1 MKKVLSIL
9 TMAASLIA
17 NAQSTVVSTQATA
30 LDVNS
35 DEFNDAVTLS
45 NWQQFHIVE
54 NYPDKIRSLTV
65 KDGILSIQ
73 PYASGWY
80 ADYQAPFLFKTIA
93 GDFDV
98 RAKVKVSGT
107 SSDLPSSEWSLAGL
121 MIRQAKRSTSENWQ
135 PRQEN
140 WLFITTG
147 IAEPKG
153 IPMFEVKTTNNSMS
167 NLKLRPAKKGWVE
180 LRVVR
185 VQASFILMYRYE
197 GEQWTILER
206 FYRPLLPPQLQVGLN
221 AYSGWN
227 QLPREVQGDVAKH
240 NSSLLKDIPTDLL
253 FQVDYIHFQKPTLN
267 EEKLKA
273 LTQKTFQAPYYTP
286 ANLLTDFSI
295 SNEQVLE
302 IVGN

>member
-1 MKKVLSIL
+1 MKKIF
-9 TMAASLIA
+9 TFFTMMAALAA
-17 NAQSTVVSTQATA
+17 NAQPAMVATQATT
-30 LDVNS
+30 LDTYS
-35 DEFNDAVTLS
+35 DDFNNTTSLS
-45 NWQQFHIVE
+45 NWQQFHTVE
-54 NYPDKIRSLTV
+54 NYPDKIRSMTV
-65 KDGILSIQ
+65 ENGILSLQ

-107 SSDLPSSEWSLAGL
+107 NGDLPSSEWSLAGL
-121 MIRQAKRSTSENWQ
+121 MVRQAKRSTSENWQ
-135 PRQEN
+135 PRHEN

-153 IPMFEVKTTNNSMS
+153 VPMFEVKTTNNSMS
-167 NLKLRPAKKGWVE
+167 NLKLRPARKGWVE

-185 VQASFILMYRYE
+185 VQASFIMMYRYE
-197 GEQWTILER
+197 GEPWTILER
-206 FYRPLLPPQLQVGLN
+206 FYRPLMPPQVQVGLN

-227 QLPREVQGDVAKH
+227 QLPMDVSRDPQKH
-240 NSSLLKDIPTDLL
+240 NATLLKDIPTDLL
-253 FQVDYIHFQKPTLN
+253 FQVDYVHFQKPALN
-267 EEKLKA
+267 EVKLNA
-273 LTQKTFQAPYYTP
+273 LAQKGFQAGYYTP
-286 ANLLTDFSI
+286 ANLLTDFNV

>member
-1 MKKVLSIL
+1 MKKLLSFL
-9 TMAASLIA
+9 TIIAALTV
-17 NAQSTVVSTQATA
+17 NAQQTVVSAQVTT
-30 LDVNS
+30 LETNS
-35 DEFNDAVTLS
+35 DDFNNAATLS
-45 NWQQFHIVE
+45 NWQQFHTTE
-54 NYPDKIRSLTV
+54 NYPDKIRSLTI
-65 KDGILSIQ
+65 KDGVLSLQ
-73 PYASGWY
+73 PFASGWY

-98 RAKVKVSGT
+98 RTKVKVSGT
-107 SSDLPSSEWSLAGL
+107 TNDLPSSEWSLAGL
-121 MIRQAKRSTSENWQ
+121 MVRQAKRSTSENWQ

-167 NLKLRPAKKGWVE
+167 NLKLRPARKGWVE

-185 VQASFILMYRYE
+185 IQASFILMYRYE

-206 FYRPLLPPQLQVGLN
+206 FYRPLMPPQVQVGLN

-227 QLPREVQGDVAKH
+227 QLPMDAKKDAATH
-240 NSSLLKDIPTDLL
+240 NTSLLKDIPTDLL
-253 FQVDYIHFQKPTLN
+253 FQVDYIHFQKPVLD

-273 LTQKTFQAPYYTP
+273 FTQKTFQAPYYTP
-286 ANLLTDFSI
+286 ANLLTDYSI
-295 SNEQVLE
+295 SNEQILK
-302 IVGN
+302 IVGL

>member
-1 MKKVLSIL
+1 MKKLFTLFSL
-9 TMAASLIA
+9 TAALA
-17 NAQSTVVSTQATA
+17 ATA
-30 LDVNS
+30 QPQLTASQTTPVETNS
-35 DEFNDAVTLS
+35 DDFNSDATLS
-45 NWQQFHIVE
+45 EWQQFHTVE

-65 KDGILSIQ
+65 KDGILNIQ
-73 PYASGWY
+73 TYACGWY
-80 ADYQAPFLFKTIA
+80 GDYQAPYLFKSIT

-98 RAKVKVSGT
+98 RTKVKVSGT
-107 SSDLPSSEWSLAGL
+107 NSDLPASEWSLAGL

-153 IPMFEVKTTNNSMS
+153 VPMFEVKNTNNSLS
-167 NLKLRPAKKGWVE
+167 NLKLRPAKTGWVE

-185 VQASFILMYRYE
+185 VQASFILLYRNE
-197 GEQWTILER
+197 GEPWTILER
-206 FYRPLLPPQLQVGLN
+206 FYRPLLPPQVQVGLN

-227 QLPREVQGDVAKH
+227 QLPMEVKKDPSTH
-240 NSSLLKDIPTDLL
+240 NTSLLKDIPTDLL
-253 FQVDYIHFQKPTLN
+253 FQVDYIRFQKPVLD

-273 LTQKTFQAPYYTP
+273 LAQKTFQAPYYTA
-286 ANLLTDFSI
+286 ANLLTDYAI
-295 SNEQVLE
+295 SNEEVLE